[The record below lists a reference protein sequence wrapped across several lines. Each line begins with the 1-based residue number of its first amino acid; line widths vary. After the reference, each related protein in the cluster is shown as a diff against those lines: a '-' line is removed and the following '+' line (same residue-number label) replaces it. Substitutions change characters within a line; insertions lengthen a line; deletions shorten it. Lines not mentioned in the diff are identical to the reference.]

1 MSDAIITALITGGL
15 ALIGV
20 WLTNRKNTSDLFAK
34 LDKQSEIN
42 DQKLDAK
49 LSQFQ
54 AVTDTK
60 LDELTR
66 EVRKHNDFA
75 ERIPILEE
83 KAKAADRRLTDLE
96 HTKRA
101 G

>member
-1 MSDAIITALITGGL
+1 MSESIIVALITGGL
-15 ALIGV
+15 ALVGV
-20 WLTNRKNTSDLFAK
+20 WLNTRRSNAELFAK

-66 EVRKHNDFA
+66 EVRKHNNFA

-83 KAKAADRRLTDLE
+83 KAKSADRRLSDLE
-96 HTKRA
+96 HKA
-101 G
+101 S